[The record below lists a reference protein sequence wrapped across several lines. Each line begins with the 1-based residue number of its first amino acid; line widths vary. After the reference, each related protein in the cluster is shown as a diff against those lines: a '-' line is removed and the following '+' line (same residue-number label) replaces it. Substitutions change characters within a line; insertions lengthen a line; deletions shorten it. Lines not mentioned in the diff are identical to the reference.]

1 MCIHNTIYDESFKDA
16 INLYSKPKYKNKSVA
31 NFVFQ
36 PHLYPSSCKTHNRY
50 NYGKLLNLQVPW
62 AMQFIKQINQ
72 YKILTAWKRLLHKK
86 ELFSILLI
94 QPTNTKKRAF
104 FPQLIPYAFIF
115 TYLYLRP
122 QNMQRITSQTL

>member
-1 MCIHNTIYDESFKDA
+1 MCIHSTIYDEFFKDA
-16 INLYSKPKYKNKSVA
+16 INLYCKPKYKNKSVA

-72 YKILTAWKRLLHKK
+72 YKILTAWKRLLQKK
-86 ELFSILLI
+86 NYFLFSWYNRRT
-94 QPTNTKKRAF
+94 PKRAF
-104 FPQLIPYAFIF
+104 FPQLIPYSFIF